1 MVDEKILLSQ
11 CVGLA
16 NQIIKKDM
24 KATISIQIFKFE
36 NTEVENERKKKSPS
50 QEKRDLKRTL
60 NFKEKL
66 VKYEEKGEVKEEF
79 RIKEENVDINH

>member
-11 CVGLA
+11 CVDLA

-24 KATISIQIFKFE
+24 KATISIQIGEGFTFKFE

-50 QEKRDLKRTL
+50 QEKRDLK
-60 NFKEKL
+60 
-66 VKYEEKGEVKEEF
+66 
-79 RIKEENVDINH
+79 

>member
-11 CVGLA
+11 CVDLA